1 MKHRVPRPRVPRR
14 CEHRKSLKIEI
25 GTPTVVMSAT
35 GTTTGEI
42 GTTTA
47 GTATGTAR
55 GNAVGTTTG
64 GTGTVIATE
73 IVDEIRSGIAI
84 DETRIA
90 IASVRGQGTAS
101 AEGIA
106 TATGTGIAAEI
117 AGGRDRSRTSSAQ
130 TAGLTTR
137 TVVPRTA
144 VALPIVEVLRPTV
157 SPSGAGSQSGIHKTA
172 SMVCQIGFGISSSS
186 PRHPRSPSWGPGSEA
201 SRSHRPW

>member
-1 MKHRVPRPRVPRR
+1 MRS
-14 CEHRKSLKIEI
+14 SLMATRTTLTMMRHSSS
-25 GTPTVVMSAT
+25 GTLVAATATATAAAAAGGAPTKAAT
-35 GTTTGEI
+35 
-42 GTTTA
+42 

-186 PRHPRSPSWGPGSEA
+186 
-201 SRSHRPW
+201 RSHLRGRSWDLGREA